1 MGAKKFQ
8 FSVLKHWGRGPR
20 MLIEAER
27 NLKCLPQVPNFID
40 EKIYSESK
48 SHPRL
53 HARKRQR
60 QMIDSVSWR
69 SEKRGLWVP
78 FKSYSLYKWQITLW
92 IMSGPGLEEHTTT
105 QGMGDKDDHEQRE
118 ADMETLPRLLLLP
131 LSCPFPGCHLCWPC
145 NWRA

>member
-1 MGAKKFQ
+1 
-8 FSVLKHWGRGPR
+8 

-69 SEKRGLWVP
+69 SEKRGL
-78 FKSYSLYKWQITLW
+78 
-92 IMSGPGLEEHTTT
+92 
-105 QGMGDKDDHEQRE
+105 
-118 ADMETLPRLLLLP
+118 
-131 LSCPFPGCHLCWPC
+131 
-145 NWRA
+145 